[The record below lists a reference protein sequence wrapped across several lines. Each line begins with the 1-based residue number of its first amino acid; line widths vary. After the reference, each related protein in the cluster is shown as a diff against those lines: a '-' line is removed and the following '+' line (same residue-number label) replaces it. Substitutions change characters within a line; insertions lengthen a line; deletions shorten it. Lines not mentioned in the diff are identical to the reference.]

1 MRIGALNT
9 RMSEMELI
17 VIVSEVETIGRVD
30 GRSIWKLCASSTLV
44 LAGPERMDSIPE
56 GGERGMEVDLEDL
69 EDWHGFS
76 ELEGRD
82 KEKKKDITKRVLST
96 AAFTTRLE

>member
-76 ELEGRD
+76 EFGREG
-82 KEKKKDITKRVLST
+82 
-96 AAFTTRLE
+96 TRRRRRI